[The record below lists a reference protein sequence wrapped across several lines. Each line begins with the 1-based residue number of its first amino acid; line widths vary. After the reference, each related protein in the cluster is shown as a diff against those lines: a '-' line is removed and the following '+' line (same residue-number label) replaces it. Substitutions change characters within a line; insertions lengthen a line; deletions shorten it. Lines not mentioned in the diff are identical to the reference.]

1 MRRVAGIV
9 FLFVCAVGWPQSFSF
24 HTGVTYP
31 AQLGPLATVSADF
44 NGDGKLDL
52 AVANAAASSV
62 TIFLGKGDGT
72 FSDGATV
79 AIPGECIDD
88 NITAGDFNNDGKIDL
103 LTVCGFQTTVWVLPG
118 LGTGQFG
125 TPIATNLPATAVY
138 GFFDVFNYQE
148 VAVADFNGDGN
159 LDLVVGL
166 LGETGKNEAIKLPIS
181 WRAAG
186 ISVARD

>member
-72 FSDGATV
+72 FSDSATV

-103 LTVCGFQTTVWVLPG
+103 LTVCGFSLVNGTACWLYNSALLPR
-118 LGTGQFG
+118 
-125 TPIATNLPATAVY
+125 IA
-138 GFFDVFNYQE
+138 
-148 VAVADFNGDGN
+148 
-159 LDLVVGL
+159 
-166 LGETGKNEAIKLPIS
+166 AIPLS
-181 WRAAG
+181 
-186 ISVARD
+186 SHCFS